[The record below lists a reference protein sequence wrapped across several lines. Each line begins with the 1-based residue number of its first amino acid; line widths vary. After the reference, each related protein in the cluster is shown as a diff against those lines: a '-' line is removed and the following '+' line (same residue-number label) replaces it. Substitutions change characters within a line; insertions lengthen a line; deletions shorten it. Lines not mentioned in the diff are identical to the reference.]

1 MDYNLSGRGERA
13 AQVVKNGVAEN
24 FGDHEDPSGLK
35 DWVEV
40 SSNVQVLYRQSM
52 PVDVLDTG

>member
-13 AQVVKNGVAEN
+13 AQVVKNEVAEN
-24 FGDHEDPSGLK
+24 LGDHEDLSGLK